1 MSVLGAAQP
10 VALFDTNQQ
19 IMLPQSLEV
28 TTSFVVHEQGRWF
41 EDELR
46 FVATHL
52 CQQGWEVLDI
62 GASFG
67 LYTLALSASV
77 GPTGRVTSFEPSPGC
92 VQLLRES
99 LKLNGVTNVT
109 VVDLALSDTVG
120 TARLVAPGTP
130 ELGVLQAD
138 AAGDA
143 GASAAAD
150 SVLVTTLDAFKE
162 HGAVDYRNVRFVKMD
177 VEGCETKVLNGGAS
191 LFDDASPVVLF
202 EVRSE

>member
-1 MSVLGAAQP
+1 MSVLGAAHP
-10 VALFDTNQQ
+10 VALSDTNQQ

-41 EDELR
+41 EHELR
-46 FVATHL
+46 FVASHL

-67 LYTLALSASV
+67 LYTLALSDSV

-130 ELGVLQAD
+130 ELGVLQTD
-138 AAGDA
+138 AAGDV
-143 GASAAAD
+143 GAAAD

-162 HGAVDYRNVRFVKMD
+162 NGAIDYRNIRFVKMD
-177 VEGCETKVLNGGAS
+177 VEGCETKVLNGGTS
-191 LFDDASPVVLF
+191 LFDEASPVVLF